1 MSDAPTEWLF
11 SYGTLQQEG
20 VQLATFGRRLD
31 GRPDRLP
38 GFRLAEVRITDP
50 HVLAESGKAIH
61 PIASPSADPADAIEG
76 MVFQVTPAELTD
88 ADRYEVADYKRVGT
102 RLASGIKAWVY
113 VAAGDVGVS
122 KFV

>member
-1 MSDAPTEWLF
+1 MSDAPAEWLF

-20 VQLATFGRRLD
+20 VQLATFGRLLA

-50 HVLAESGKAIH
+50 QVLAESGKAIH
-61 PIASPSADPADAIEG
+61 PIASPSADPADAIDG
-76 MVFQVTPAELTD
+76 TVFQVTPAELD
-88 ADRYEVADYKRVGT
+88 NADRYEVADYTRIAA
-102 RLASGIKAWVY
+102 RLASGIQAWVY
-113 VAAGDVGVS
+113 VAAADVGVS

>member
-31 GRPDRLP
+31 GRADRLP

-61 PIASPSADPADAIEG
+61 PIASPSGDPADAIDG
-76 MVFQVTPAELTD
+76 TVFAVTSAELAD
-88 ADRYEVADYKRVGT
+88 ADRYEVADYTRVGA
-102 RLASGIKAWVY
+102 RLASGIQAWVY
-113 VAAGDVGVS
+113 VAAADVGVS

>member
-1 MSDAPTEWLF
+1 MTVTPTEWLF

-20 VQLATFGRRLD
+20 VQLSTFGRLLT

-61 PIASPSADPADAIEG
+61 PIASPSTDPADAIEG
-76 MVFQVTPAELTD
+76 MVFQVTPAELAD
-88 ADRYEVADYKRVGT
+88 ADRYEVADYTRVAA
-102 RLASGIKAWVY
+102 RLASGIQAWVY
-113 VAAGDVGVS
+113 VAAGEVGVS